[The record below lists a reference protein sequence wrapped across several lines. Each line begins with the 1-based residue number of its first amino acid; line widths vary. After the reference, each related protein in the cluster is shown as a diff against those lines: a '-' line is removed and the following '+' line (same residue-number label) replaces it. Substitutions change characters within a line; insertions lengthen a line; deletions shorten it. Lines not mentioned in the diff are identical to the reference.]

1 MKKTLLF
8 VTCSLLCLASCDK
21 IFVHVSETAAEIQ
34 GKWQMENADS
44 VFYNF
49 QNNLFQ
55 YQIYMKPNAISQA
68 YGFYYV
74 RGNNELELRLLKEL
88 STVSLDHL
96 EWDTHYSAS
105 GKQDTV
111 VQTFKI
117 DKVTRTQLIL
127 QSDKGKIS
135 FHKF

>member
-8 VTCSLLCLASCDK
+8 VTCSLLCLASCVK
-21 IFVHVSETAAEIQ
+21 IFVHVSGTAADIQ

-44 VFYNF
+44 VYYNF

-55 YQIYMKPNAISQA
+55 YQIYLKPNVMSQA

-74 RGNNELELRLLKEL
+74 HGDTGLELRLLKEL

-96 EWDTHYSAS
+96 EWDTRYSAT
-105 GKQDTV
+105 GQDTV
-111 VQTFKI
+111 VQTFI
-117 DKVTRTQLIL
+117 IEKVTRTQLVL
-127 QSDKGKIS
+127 QSDKGKMS